1 MSMKMKFIF
10 VGIVVILGIS
20 LADAHGSVVTPP
32 PRNAVDKDL
41 APWNGTVPCSVN
53 KSCPSVE
60 TDTGWCPVP
69 GKDGKAS
76 GQNGQACFYFSNGCA
91 VGCDTCDGSS
101 RGPIPHCGYEP
112 SKPCKPQKNAT
123 GTGQNKVGPG
133 VACKG
138 PQKSTAVPTICAR
151 EHRTIN
157 IDATCGG
164 EDDWYFYSPWRAP
177 GAAPVFDSCGMAGGH
192 KPPNGGFGGIYVN
205 TTHASL
211 GDAGSQVLPAAPSNT
226 SWRAGEA
233 VEVTWSIEANHAGG
247 YLYRLAPA
255 DGPITEEEFNKI
267 PLEFVGQQGFRWGGG
282 PQHGGRELFYNGTY
296 VSKGTVPA
304 GSKWSLNPI
313 PRYDHGAAQQA
324 KCADKAPYRCS
335 GMTDGSSAQPNLEI
349 VDQVLIPEGLTPGSY
364 VLNWR
369 WDCEESNQIWQS
381 CSDVMIT
388 V

>member
-1 MSMKMKFIF
+1 MGRPRMKMKYIA
-10 VGIVVILGIS
+10 VGILVIVGIS

-101 RGPIPHCGYEP
+101 RGPIPRCGYEP

-138 PQKSTAVPTICAR
+138 PQKSKAVPTICKK

-157 IDATCGG
+157 INATCGG

-192 KPPNGGFGGIYVN
+192 QPPQGGYGGIYVN
-205 TTHASL
+205 TTHAKL
-211 GDAGSQVLPAAPSNT
+211 GDRGTEVLPKAPSHT
-226 SWRAGEA
+226 SWAAGGTY
-233 VEVTWSIEANHAGG
+233 EVSWTIEANHGGG
-247 YLYRLAPA
+247 YSYRLAPA
-255 DGPITEEEFNKI
+255 AGPLNELSFAKI
-267 PLEFVGQQGFRWGGG
+267 PLRFVGAQKLRWGGG
-282 PQHGGRELFYNGTY
+282 LAMGGDEIEFNGTY
-296 VSKGTVPA
+296 TSTGTVPE
-304 GSKWSLNPI
+304 GSMWARNPI
-313 PRYDHGAAQQA
+313 PRNDMAQTGQGFEPVCVEFGMDA
-324 KCADKAPYRCS
+324 SMCS
-335 GMTDGSSAQPNLEI
+335 GMEDG
-349 VDQVLIPEGLTPGSY
+349 
-364 VLNWR
+364 
-369 WDCEESNQIWQS
+369 
-381 CSDVMIT
+381 
-388 V
+388 